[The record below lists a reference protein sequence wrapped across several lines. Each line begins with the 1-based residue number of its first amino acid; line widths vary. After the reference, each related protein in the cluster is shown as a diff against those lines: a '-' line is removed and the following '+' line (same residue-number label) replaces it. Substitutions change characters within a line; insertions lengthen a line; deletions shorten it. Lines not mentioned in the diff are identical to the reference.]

1 MSFTPVVPMSGY
13 AGWTF
18 LQRTMDKQKDAFDSS
33 ATMQRDEA
41 YFREK
46 IGNVRTAEDLV
57 SDRRLLKVALGAFGL
72 DGDINNSFFI
82 RKVLEEG
89 TTEKSALANRLSDK
103 TYRALSE
110 AFGFDNAKAPE
121 TTKTGFADKI
131 LSRYSDKQ
139 FEAAVGEQN
148 TSMRLALNAQREL
161 GELVKKDSSDLTKWY
176 TVLGSEPLRQVMQTA
191 FNLPTAFASIDL
203 DQQVR
208 QIQDKFDSLM
218 GTESLST
225 LSDPKQMDKLLK
237 RFLTMSQITES
248 ANTVTSPTLQIL
260 QSGGSASNILS
271 ILR

>member
-1 MSFTPVVPMSGY
+1 MSFTPVVPVSGY

-18 LQRTMDKQKDAFDSS
+18 LQRTMDKQKEAFDSS
-33 ATMQRDEA
+33 ATMRREEA

-72 DGDINNSFFI
+72 DGDINNKFFI
-82 RKVLEEG
+82 RKVLEDG

-110 AFGFDNAKAPE
+110 AFGLDAKVPE
-121 TTKTGFADKI
+121 TTKAGFADKI

-139 FEAAVGEQN
+139 FETAVGEQDS
-148 TSMRLALNAQREL
+148 SMRLVMNAQREL
-161 GELVKKDSSDLTKWY
+161 TDLAKKDSSDLTKWY

-191 FNLPTAFASIDL
+191 FNLPKAFATIDL

-208 QIQDKFDSLM
+208 QIRDKFDGMM

-237 RFLTMSQITES
+237 RFLTMSQITEN
-248 ANTVTSPTLQIL
+248 ARTVTSPALQIL
-260 QSGGSASNILS
+260 QSGGSSYGILS
-271 ILR
+271 LLR

>member
-1 MSFTPVVPMSGY
+1 MSFTPVVPVSGY

-18 LQRTMDKQKDAFDSS
+18 LQRTMDKQKEAFDSS
-33 ATMQRDEA
+33 APMRREEA

-72 DGDINNSFFI
+72 DGDINNKFFI

-89 TTEKSALANRLSDK
+89 TTEKTALANRLSDK

-110 AFGFDNAKAPE
+110 AFGFDDAKAPE

-139 FEAAVGEQN
+139 FETAVGEQN
-148 TSMRLALNAQREL
+148 SSLRLAMNAQREL
-161 GELVKKDSSDLTKWY
+161 TELAKKESSDLTKWY

-191 FNLPTAFASIDL
+191 FNLPKAFASIDL

-208 QIQDKFDSLM
+208 QIRDKFDGMM

-237 RFLTMSQITES
+237 RFLTMSQITDN
-248 ANTVTSPTLQIL
+248 ARTLTSPALQIL
-260 QSGGSASNILS
+260 QSGGSSYSILS
-271 ILR
+271 LLR